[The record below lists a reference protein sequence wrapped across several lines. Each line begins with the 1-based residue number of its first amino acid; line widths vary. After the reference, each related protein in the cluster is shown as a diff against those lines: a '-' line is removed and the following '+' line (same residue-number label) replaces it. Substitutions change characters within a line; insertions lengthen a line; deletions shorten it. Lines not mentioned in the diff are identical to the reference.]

1 LNNFDMNKTA
11 RENSKADVNAMSNRL
26 KRGFTNILLLI
37 LFLAVQN
44 IFQLLKTKHQLNDL
58 VSLNLNKMALGAI
71 MLDSIRQRTIIFY
84 DMLEDVITLEHKA

>member
-1 LNNFDMNKTA
+1 MNKTA

-44 IFQLLKTKHQLNDL
+44 IFQLQKTKHQLNDL

>member
-1 LNNFDMNKTA
+1 MNKTA